1 MRRLPVPCFD
11 LDRRNGLVC
20 LDVAC
25 VVELDAWSVLGA
37 HSSGKHGPPLSR
49 LCPGRLKITASV
61 AYFYDILVLMSIL
74 LDQLRLKGGAEE
86 KASISHIDV
95 ADVCSIISARV
106 QSYRLMTYP

>member
-37 HSSGKHGPPLSR
+37 HSSGKHGPPSLSPVPR
-49 LCPGRLKITASV
+49 SAEDNSV
-61 AYFYDILVLMSIL
+61 CCLF
-74 LDQLRLKGGAEE
+74 LRYIG
-86 KASISHIDV
+86 
-95 ADVCSIISARV
+95 
-106 QSYRLMTYP
+106 SYVDSFRPAAA